1 MNGGGHIGKNPFQRK
16 LNLAVSVERQ
26 TDLVI
31 ACQSLNKLMAIEFEN
46 LDRLLFR
53 INDQIPAHALLL
65 VSLSLGGTVF
75 VQRRWR
81 QDFGH
86 KSRSVIDV
94 FLGKSI
100 TENRHVRPN

>member
-1 MNGGGHIGKNPFQRK
+1 MNGGAYWENPFQRK

-31 ACQSLNKLMAIEFEN
+31 ACQSLNKLMAIEFEK

-65 VSLSLGGTVF
+65 VSLFLGGTVF
-75 VQRRWR
+75 VLRRWR

-86 KSRSVIDV
+86 KSRGVIDV
-94 FLGKSI
+94 FLRKSM

>member
-1 MNGGGHIGKNPFQRK
+1 MRNEWGAYWENPFQRK

-31 ACQSLNKLMAIEFEN
+31 ACQSLNKLMAIEFEK

-65 VSLSLGGTVF
+65 V
-75 VQRRWR
+75 
-81 QDFGH
+81 
-86 KSRSVIDV
+86 
-94 FLGKSI
+94 
-100 TENRHVRPN
+100 